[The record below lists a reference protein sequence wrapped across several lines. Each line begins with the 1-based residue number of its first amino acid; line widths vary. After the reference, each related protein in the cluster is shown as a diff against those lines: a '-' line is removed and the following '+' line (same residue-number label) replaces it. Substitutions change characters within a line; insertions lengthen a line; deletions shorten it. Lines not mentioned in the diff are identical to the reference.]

1 MSSQQNKLSR
11 KKFNFKVFPKKEVI
25 DTDENAVDTLDSI
38 NEKFERNEIPKNNER
53 VNYEDKPDIE
63 EIFYS
68 PGNVHTPDIEEIFY
82 TPSET
87 NSDDFKGFNVK
98 QVGKGSKQYTDRFI
112 KYNML
117 QNEEDK
123 EEIEVI
129 TIDSEVKKVITIDS
143 EVITIDSDIEGVDLD
158 FDKDFYG
165 FKCKEVIKFKD
176 YNEKF
181 TNMLRKSKKENS
193 EGEEYLDL
201 SFEEEIDNFGFLE
214 EFGFEMNNLTAPT
227 ENVEDLD
234 LIIVEESDDNNA
246 EVEEEMEE
254 NQSEE
259 ISAEDMDSEN
269 SEDELPHLEVINWN
283 SPDFNVDNMWKNTF
297 SFWKQQGGFK
307 HFRCKRPNCSSF
319 IIVFE
324 DEAEREFLYEVRD
337 CKYHGIPYHSQ

>member
-1 MSSQQNKLSR
+1 MSSQHNKLSR
-11 KKFNFKVFPKKEVI
+11 KKFNFKVFPKNEGI

-53 VNYEDKPDIE
+53 VNYEDKHDIE
-63 EIFYS
+63 EIFY
-68 PGNVHTPDIEEIFY
+68 TPDIEEIFY

-98 QVGKGSKQYTDRFI
+98 QVGKGSKQYTDKFI

-117 QNEEDK
+117 QNIEDK

-129 TIDSEVKKVITIDS
+129 TIDS
-143 EVITIDSDIEGVDLD
+143 DIEVDLD
-158 FDKDFYG
+158 FDFDFSG
-165 FKCKEVIKFKD
+165 FKSKEVIKFKD
-176 YNEKF
+176 YNDKF
-181 TNMLRKSKKENS
+181 TNMLRKSKNS
-193 EGEEYLDL
+193 EKEEYLDL
-201 SFEEEIDNFGFLE
+201 SFEEEIDNFGDFE
-214 EFGFEMNNLTAPT
+214 EFGFNDKFMNNLKAPT
-227 ENVEDLD
+227 ENEEDLD

-269 SEDELPHLEVINWN
+269 SQDELPHLEVINWD

-297 SFWKQQGGFK
+297 SFWKQDGGFK
-307 HFRCKRPNCSSF
+307 HFRCKRENCSSF

-324 DEAEREFLYEVRD
+324 DEKEREFLYEVRD
-337 CKYHGIPYHSQ
+337 CRNHEIPYHSQ